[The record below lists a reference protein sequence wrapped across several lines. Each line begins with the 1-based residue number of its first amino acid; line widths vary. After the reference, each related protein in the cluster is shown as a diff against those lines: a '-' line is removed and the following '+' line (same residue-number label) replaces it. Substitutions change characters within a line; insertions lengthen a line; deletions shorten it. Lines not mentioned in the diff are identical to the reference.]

1 MAAFPKDCD
10 FRSFPRHSNVVVVL
24 VVVVAGLGRVAA
36 WLLRP
41 TST

>member
-1 MAAFPKDCD
+1 MTVFPKDYD
-10 FRSFPRHSNVVVVL
+10 FRSFPRHSNVVV